1 MEVLLATKSNQDL
14 VSLMDGSWNMLF
26 HHVSLQSWASSGGKS
41 VALVLG
47 KALLWKVFDDKNNF
61 VVPSFILQHVKGAYR
76 DHIGVRCTLQE
87 GDNTVEKAPLTV
99 YKSGG
104 NEAQVIIEI
113 VFKFDTAG
121 GEEGAGGG
129 KCKIHTDLALTS
141 IKGYRRKTDSLT
153 HNYVVVMR
161 REKIDMKAHYARGEA
176 HHKRDLNTVNRNVMA
191 GLKETKRIRLAM
203 NPTSGE
209 QQLDGNKGNEIHD
222 DRIDCNAKLCKT
234 PKNALVLW
242 NEYQEGIGDTKQ

>member
-87 GDNTVEKAPLTV
+87 GDNTVEKVPLTV

-129 KCKIHTDLALTS
+129 QMQN
-141 IKGYRRKTDSLT
+141 T
-153 HNYVVVMR
+153 HR
-161 REKIDMKAHYARGEA
+161 SSS
-176 HHKRDLNTVNRNVMA
+176 HKHQGMQEENRFLNSQICSCD
-191 GLKETKRIRLAM
+191 E
-203 NPTSGE
+203 
-209 QQLDGNKGNEIHD
+209 KGND
-222 DRIDCNAKLCKT
+222 
-234 PKNALVLW
+234 
-242 NEYQEGIGDTKQ
+242 